1 MSNGDVRKHDEF
13 TNELATDDLRLLD
26 LELVA
31 NLPVWF
37 PSSKQNFV
45 EVHIPKDLW
54 ERLQSY
60 FPKDHQHGS

>member
-13 TNELATDDLRLLD
+13 MDQLETTDLRLLD

-37 PSSKQNFV
+37 PSSKQSFV

-60 FPKDHQHGS
+60 FPKEKEHGS